1 MSLSMKDVDPAFQG
15 AGQKAGIEVWRIEN
29 SKPVAVAESSY
40 GKFYTGESYI
50 ILKSNATKNGA
61 FRYDIHYWLGKDT
74 NQDEARTAAIKT
86 LELDGALGGRSVQY
100 RELQGHETE
109 RFLSYF
115 KPCII
120 PREGEPEEHKT
131 RMFVC
136 KGKHV
141 VHVQEVPCARSS
153 LNHDDVCIL
162 DSKNKI
168 FQFNGSN
175 TSIQER
181 ARALEVVQYI
191 KNNYHLGKC
200 DIATI
205 EDGMLMADAEAGEFW
220 GFFGGFAPLPRKT
233 NVKAAQSTNAVPTQL
248 FCVKKGQAERVAAKS
263 LTKKLLDSHNCYLLD
278 CGEVIYVWM
287 GRNTSLA
294 ERKAASEAAEEH
306 LRAQDRPTSNIICM
320 IDNFETVSFRSK
332 FNSWPQSDADAS
344 EDGRGK
350 VAALLK
356 RRGLDV
362 KGLLKSAPTQEEEEP
377 QPYIDCSGNLQV
389 WRVNGQEKNLLGD
402 DDQSKFY
409 TGDCYI
415 FQYTY
420 TGTDQEECLIGS
432 WFGKRSV
439 EEERDSA
446 ISQANKMVESFK
458 FLATQAFIYEG
469 REPFL
474 FCAIFQSFMVLK
486 GGLSSG
492 YKKYISENG
501 LPDDTYREDG
511 IALFRVQGTGP
522 DNMQAIQ
529 VEPVAKSLN
538 SSYCYILHHDSLIF
552 TWNGSRTTT
561 EDHELAERQLDL
573 IKPNMQTRVH
583 KENTE
588 SEQFWEILGGKTEHA
603 TEKIASVAESDPHLF
618 SCTLSKEGDLKVSEI
633 YNFNQ
638 NDLLAEDIYIIDC
651 NSSIFLWVGQQV
663 DSKTKT
669 QALAI
674 GKKFLECDVL
684 LEKLSLQ
691 TPLFII
697 MEGSEPP
704 FFTRF
709 FTWDSTKTAM
719 HGNSFQ
725 RRLSLIKD
733 GGRSTMN
740 LKPKK
745 RAPVSFGGRS
755 SSEKPQRSRSVS
767 FSSDRPRARG
777 RSPAFNALASKFDN
791 PGGRNLST
799 PPPLV
804 KKLYPKV
811 GEGEGGGGGSGG
823 SGGGRSGGNLDLSK
837 IVSKSKA
844 IASLTAN
851 FDKPTREKLMPRSL
865 KGNILK
871 SESTAKPELN
881 SKANPMSSRIGAQ
894 TMKEDAKENEAEEEE
909 GLTIY
914 PYERLTT
921 SSTDPAPDIDVT
933 KREIYL
939 SSSEFKKKFG
949 MTKDAFRK
957 MPKWKQNKM
966 KVALKLF

>member
-1 MSLSMKDVDPAFQG
+1 
-15 AGQKAGIEVWRIEN
+15 
-29 SKPVAVAESSY
+29 
-40 GKFYTGESYI
+40 
-50 ILKSNATKNGA
+50 
-61 FRYDIHYWLGKDT
+61 
-74 NQDEARTAAIKT
+74 DEARTAAIKT

-141 VHVQEVPCARSS
+141 VHVQEA
-153 LNHDDVCIL
+153 
-162 DSKNKI
+162 K
-168 FQFNGSN
+168 
-175 TSIQER
+175 
-181 ARALEVVQYI
+181 
-191 KNNYHLGKC
+191 
-200 DIATI
+200 
-205 EDGMLMADAEAGEFW
+205 DGMLMADAEAGEFW

-233 NVKAAQSTNAVPTQL
+233 NVKAAQSTNA
-248 FCVKKGQAERVAAKS
+248 AERVAAKS

-278 CGEVIYVWM
+278 CG
-287 GRNTSLA
+287 
-294 ERKAASEAAEEH
+294 EEH

-486 GGLSSG
+486 
-492 YKKYISENG
+492 
-501 LPDDTYREDG
+501 
-511 IALFRVQGTGP
+511 
-522 DNMQAIQ
+522 
-529 VEPVAKSLN
+529 VAKSLN

-618 SCTLSKEGDLKVSEI
+618 SCTLSKENDWGLLMQVSEI

-740 LKPKK
+740 L
-745 RAPVSFGGRS
+745 
-755 SSEKPQRSRSVS
+755 RSRSVS

-865 KGNILK
+865 KVK